1 MHKVTRN
8 YQLARYRIRGQC
20 MEQEL
25 QALKEA
31 GPHKRQLH
39 GRHTP
44 SRVRLGVHIGV
55 HSTPPDS

>member
-1 MHKVTRN
+1 
-8 YQLARYRIRGQC
+8 